1 MPILFAPIH
10 LHNHFFI
17 VLWGWLSWKIAQC
30 RFNLPLHYADSICT
44 RNMLIWLVP
53 AFCWF
58 VFALELRPRNC
69 FTHMWEHF
77 RCLII
82 CLVFTPEFE
91 LPRETENW
99 DKTDLHLMSRGISL
113 DQFQVSGI
121 NKLSVVVNTVTRT
134 FVSQPPLR
142 IPLD

>member
-10 LHNHFFI
+10 LHNYFFI
-17 VLWGWLSWKIAQC
+17 VLWGWLSWKTVQC
-30 RFNLPLHYADSICT
+30 RFNLPFHYADSICT

-58 VFALELRPRNC
+58 FFALELKPRNC
-69 FTHMWEHF
+69 FTRMWEHF
-77 RCLII
+77 RRLKIALCL
-82 CLVFTPEFE
+82 LRSSSF
-91 LPRETENW
+91 REKLKNW

>member
-10 LHNHFFI
+10 LHNYFFI
-17 VLWGWLSWKIAQC
+17 VLWGWLSWKTVQC
-30 RFNLPLHYADSICT
+30 RFNLPLHHADSICT

-69 FTHMWEHF
+69 FTRMWEHF
-77 RCLII
+77 RCLKI

-113 DQFQVSGI
+113 DQLQVSGI
-121 NKLSVVVNTVTRT
+121 NKLSVVVNTEART
-134 FVSQPPLR
+134 FASQPPLR